1 MQTGK
6 NAVCALFW
14 FNIYI
19 ILLEIVYK
27 IKYNIYINF
36 NIDFRGDLF
45 MKKVAII
52 MGSDSDLPVVTPAIK
67 QLRELGI
74 ETEVRVMSA
83 HRTPEEAHEFSKN
96 AIDNGFGVI
105 IAAAGMAAHLGGV
118 LAASTTLPVI
128 GIPCSAKVLDGMDAM
143 LATVMMPPGIP
154 VATVGVN
161 AAKNAALL
169 AAEILSVGDDE
180 LMNKLINMRKAMA
193 QQVREKDKALQEK
206 LKEI

>member
-1 MQTGK
+1 
-6 NAVCALFW
+6 
-14 FNIYI
+14 
-19 ILLEIVYK
+19 
-27 IKYNIYINF
+27 
-36 NIDFRGDLF
+36 

-67 QLRELGI
+67 QLRELNI

-96 AIDNGFGVI
+96 AADNSFGVI

-118 LAASTTLPVI
+118 LAASTVLPVI

-169 AAEILSVGDDE
+169 AAEILAVGDSD
-180 LMNKLINMRKAMA
+180 LAQKLLEMRA
-193 QQVREKDKALQEK
+193 QMREQVIEKDKALQEK
-206 LKEI
+206 LKEL

>member
-1 MQTGK
+1 
-6 NAVCALFW
+6 
-14 FNIYI
+14 
-19 ILLEIVYK
+19 
-27 IKYNIYINF
+27 
-36 NIDFRGDLF
+36 

-67 QLRELGI
+67 QLKDLQI

-83 HRTPEEAHEFSKN
+83 HRTPKQAQEFAEN
-96 AIDNGFGVI
+96 AIENGFGVI

-161 AAKNAALL
+161 AAKNAAFL
-169 AAEILSVGDDE
+169 AAEILAVGDSDLQAK
-180 LMNKLINMRKAMA
+180 LMQMRKDMA
-193 QQVREKDKALQEK
+193 EQVIQKDIALQEK
-206 LKEI
+206 IKEI

>member
-1 MQTGK
+1 
-6 NAVCALFW
+6 
-14 FNIYI
+14 
-19 ILLEIVYK
+19 
-27 IKYNIYINF
+27 
-36 NIDFRGDLF
+36 

-52 MGSDSDLPVVTPAIK
+52 MGSDSDLPIVTPAIK
-67 QLRELGI
+67 QLKDLGI

-83 HRTPEEAHEFSKN
+83 HRTPQEANEFSSK
-96 AIDNGFGVI
+96 AIENGFGVI

-128 GIPCSAKVLDGMDAM
+128 GIPCSSKVLDGMDAM

-161 AAKNAALL
+161 ATKNAAIL
-169 AAEILSVGDDE
+169 AAEIIALGDDE
-180 LMNKLINMRKAMA
+180 LMSKLQQMRKDMA
-193 QQVREKDKALQEK
+193 QQVRDKDAALQEK

>member
-1 MQTGK
+1 
-6 NAVCALFW
+6 
-14 FNIYI
+14 
-19 ILLEIVYK
+19 
-27 IKYNIYINF
+27 
-36 NIDFRGDLF
+36 

-52 MGSDSDLPVVTPAIK
+52 MGSDSDLPIVTPAIK
-67 QLRELGI
+67 QLKELGI
-74 ETEVRVMSA
+74 ETEVRVMRA
-83 HRTPEEAHEFSKN
+83 HRTPKEAQAFSEN
-96 AIDNGFGVI
+96 AIENGFGVI

-169 AAEILSVGDDE
+169 AAEILAVSDSE
-180 LMNKLINMRKAMA
+180 LSQKLIEMRADMA
-193 QQVREKDKALQEK
+193 QAVIEKDKALQEK
-206 LKEI
+206 IKEI